1 MRTEIRAEMAAEVER
16 EALTAGG
23 DGERER
29 QSMALAATGV
39 SMAPAESTAAA
50 SARTVSF
57 GGLPPPPDD
66 GVRERHSWRLGPKG
80 SASVSMPALH
90 SVGSS
95 NADTLLSSSTTGTI
109 QRSSSTTGTIWRRSK
124 RDDDDDSVAGEPERR
139 TIFFQRIPS
148 EHGLDTGARVKR
160 ILLDLQHQR
169 TGAPDEEQARSPSS
183 TLLYAQDLLVAALD
197 TPRLATW
204 IMASSGLWRFMGK
217 WKRYAPLYEAFF
229 LAGFGACGLACLG
242 NAFLAATPYHTLPM
256 SLLTAYV
263 HVPAVHGFRFWRRT
277 LNDVRSSGL
286 VNSLVA
292 HESSVVG
299 AAVKNIGIGL
309 RCTVVG
315 QACFVVVVLAAYA
328 LPAMPLGDFGATA
341 PRTGA
346 SGADVAAVRAHG
358 LLMWVFITM
367 VMCAITGQYAL
378 FALFSYLHTID
389 VALAGERVIEKMHR
403 HYDTRDRRTFGDD
416 ARYDLDELLED
427 VAATCAATQA
437 SLTRSSDAW
446 SSILIH
452 FLLVAFAQ
460 TFVVLNHVTL
470 HTVGE
475 LKHTPYGYCYYFQ
488 DAFFVGSAGL
498 VIFSTVVF
506 AASVTSKCR
515 EVRGEAKRIAYAND
529 AHVHAAAL
537 SQVLEDHLV
546 GMSCFG
552 HPVDQRKVAMI
563 LFAYTMLVLNSV
575 IAILARRYN
584 VGSPRRALAP

>member
-1 MRTEIRAEMAAEVER
+1 MTTKETDPFLMLDELPVTNYRPGEFPGAPWHPHRGMDTVMYFKRGEGSHEDSMGNKGTLRA
-16 EALTAGG
+16 G
-23 DGERER
+23 DC
-29 QSMALAATGV
+29 QWM
-39 SMAPAESTAAA
+39 TAA
-50 SARTVSF
+50 S
-57 GGLPPPPDD
+57 
-66 GVRERHSWRLGPKG
+66 GV
-80 SASVSMPALH
+80 
-90 SVGSS
+90 
-95 NADTLLSSSTTGTI
+95 
-109 QRSSSTTGTIWRRSK
+109 
-124 RDDDDDSVAGEPERR
+124 
-139 TIFFQRIPS
+139 
-148 EHGLDTGARVKR
+148 
-160 ILLDLQHQR
+160 
-169 TGAPDEEQARSPSS
+169 
-183 TLLYAQDLLVAALD
+183 
-197 TPRLATW
+197 
-204 IMASSGLWRFMGK
+204 
-217 WKRYAPLYEAFF
+217 
-229 LAGFGACGLACLG
+229 
-242 NAFLAATPYHTLPM
+242 
-256 SLLTAYV
+256 
-263 HVPAVHGFRFWRRT
+263 
-277 LNDVRSSGL
+277 
-286 VNSLVA
+286 
-292 HESSVVG
+292 
-299 AAVKNIGIGL
+299 
-309 RCTVVG
+309 
-315 QACFVVVVLAAYA
+315 
-328 LPAMPLGDFGATA
+328 
-341 PRTGA
+341 
-346 SGADVAAVRAHG
+346 DVAAVRAHG

-378 FALFSYLHTID
+378 FALYSYLHTID

-403 HYDTRDRRTFGDD
+403 HYDTRDRRTFGSSELSAEVSRGGDY

-427 VAATCAATQA
+427 VAATCDATQA

-552 HPVDQRKVAMI
+552 HPVDQQKVAMI

>member
-1 MRTEIRAEMAAEVER
+1 M
-16 EALTAGG
+16 
-23 DGERER
+23 
-29 QSMALAATGV
+29 
-39 SMAPAESTAAA
+39 
-50 SARTVSF
+50 
-57 GGLPPPPDD
+57 LP
-66 GVRERHSWRLGPKG
+66 R
-80 SASVSMPALH
+80 
-90 SVGSS
+90 
-95 NADTLLSSSTTGTI
+95 
-109 QRSSSTTGTIWRRSK
+109 
-124 RDDDDDSVAGEPERR
+124 
-139 TIFFQRIPS
+139 
-148 EHGLDTGARVKR
+148 
-160 ILLDLQHQR
+160 
-169 TGAPDEEQARSPSS
+169 
-183 TLLYAQDLLVAALD
+183 
-197 TPRLATW
+197 
-204 IMASSGLWRFMGK
+204 

-346 SGADVAAVRAHG
+346 SGVDVAAVRAHG

-367 VMCAITGQYAL
+367 VMCAIMGQYAL
-378 FALFSYLHTID
+378 FALYSYLHTID
-389 VALAGERVIEKMHR
+389 VALAGERVIAKMHR
-403 HYDTRDRRTFGDD
+403 HYDTRDRRTFGSSELSAEGSCSRSSRMLPVDY

-427 VAATCAATQA
+427 VAATCGATQA

-515 EVRGEAKRIAYAND
+515 EVRNEAKRIAYAND

-552 HPVDQRKVAMI
+552 HPVDQQKVAMI